1 MQLKTL
7 FDLRLR
13 CQATPNTGKF
23 YVYVTNDVEI
33 VLRIHSG
40 KNAAV
45 DEDLNDSGKELL

>member
-13 CQATPNTGKF
+13 CQARQNPFMF
-23 YVYVTNDVEI
+23 YVYVTDNVEI
-33 VLRIHSG
+33 APRIHSG

-45 DEDLNDSGKELL
+45 DEDLNENGKELL